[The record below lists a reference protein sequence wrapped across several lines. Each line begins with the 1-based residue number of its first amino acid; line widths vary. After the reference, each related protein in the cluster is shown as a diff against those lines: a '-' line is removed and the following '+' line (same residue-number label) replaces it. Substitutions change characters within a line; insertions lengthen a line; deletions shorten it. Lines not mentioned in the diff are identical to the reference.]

1 MAMRVPLRGNID
13 RFFDR
18 LKDQLGAMFLVVI
31 SLWAMWG
38 LDVVVGLFGGNL
50 SGWLAMRP
58 RQLVGLPGIFTMPFA
73 HANFWH
79 LAYNTWG
86 LIIAI
91 ALIVILRPQ
100 SWLKVLGAV
109 YLMSGLLTWLF
120 GSGTI
125 VGASGVV
132 LGLVC
137 FLVAPGVLLIGWWG
151 IQKVTKHTKPCP
163 IHVQIVPLVVSVL
176 IAIFYLQN
184 LFFNL
189 VPIPGLNTGNNT
201 SWSAHWC
208 GAIAGLAVAFVFYK
222 SEDTAETSEK
232 SLVEES
238 LA

>member
-1 MAMRVPLRGNID
+1 MAMQVPLRGNVD
-13 RFFDR
+13 RFFDS
-18 LKDQLGAMFLVVI
+18 LKDQLGAMFLVVV
-31 SLWAMWG
+31 SLWVMWG
-38 LDVVVGLFGGNL
+38 LDVAVGVFGGDL
-50 SGWLAMRP
+50 RSWLALRP
-58 RQLVGLPGIFTMPFA
+58 RQLVGMHGILTMPFA

-91 ALIVILRPQ
+91 ALLVLLRPQ
-100 SWLKVLGAV
+100 SWLKVLMAV
-109 YLMSGLLTWLF
+109 YITSGALTWIL
-120 GSGTI
+120 GGGTI

-137 FLVAPGVLLIGWWG
+137 FLVAPGVLLLGWWG
-151 IQKVTKHTKPCP
+151 IKTLTKHSRPCP
-163 IHVQIVPLVVSVL
+163 IQVQIVPLVISVL

-208 GAIAGLAVAFVFYK
+208 GAIAGLLVAFVFYK
-222 SEDTAETSEK
+222 SEDTTQVPEK

-238 LA
+238 LL